1 MKLSLQDLNI
11 QGKKVLMRVDFNVP
25 LNDAGQIT
33 SDARIQG
40 SLPSIQYVLDK
51 GGILI
56 LMAHFGRPKGKANP
70 DLSLRPVAQH
80 LSDLLNREVLLAPD
94 SVGKDVEAIADNL
107 NPGEILLLENL
118 RFHPGEEN
126 PEQEKEFAE
135 KLASLG
141 DVYVNDAFGA
151 AHRKHASIVEVP
163 KFFPKESAMGFLME
177 KEVSYLSQV
186 VLSPKRP
193 FYAVIGGAKIGT
205 KLGVLNALSE
215 KIDAIFI
222 GGGMAFTF
230 LKAKGI
236 AIGDSLCDD
245 EKLSDAM
252 TFLKMCDEKA
262 IQVHLPKDLVV
273 TNGEDI
279 QMILTKDGIRDGWKG
294 MDVGPQTVEEWSE
307 CLVKGATIF
316 WNGPM
321 GVFEEPSFAHGTER
335 LAQNLSDMKGEVIV
349 GGGDSVA
356 AISNLHLEKSFAHL
370 STGGGASLEFIEY
383 GTLPGVEALT
393 PK

>member
-1 MKLSLQDLNI
+1 MKLSLQELNI

-107 NPGEILLLENL
+107 TPGEILLLENL

-186 VLSPKRP
+186 VLSRKRP

-245 EKLSDAM
+245 EKISDAM

-307 CLVKGATIF
+307 YLVKGATIF